1 MVNAAVTL
9 TQSGMKYQELASE
22 TGALYSVGALA
33 SIGKVSTVEAAEAI
47 SAGANIFGAKGD
59 ELGKMAD
66 FMQKVGTTTPLH
78 IGLQATA
85 LREGGPEAKMLGL
98 TYKEAFTAMG
108 AYAKQTG
115 DAAKAGERLMEFGH
129 RLSGATAKEKEALE
143 EAGPSFYDRR
153 GKRKPFLQ
161 IIQELQR
168 FRADLESKHPTFTE
182 EEFNDLF
189 KKIFEGR
196 GEFMAFALS
205 KRGEGSYQ
213 DVAAEAEKSYSIQ
226 EKVNIA
232 TRDFGR
238 NVEALLGSTKTL
250 VADAF
255 DPLLKSLTP
264 LVKQIND
271 VIGALDSFAKEH
283 RELTKDVTKGVVAL
297 MAFGAV
303 WGSIRIV
310 QGIISFTRVLGA
322 FATGARVAAAAAAP
336 LEAGVAAIATGA
348 TAAASA
354 VASLV
359 TALGALTWWMHSSVM
374 EHYEKTGEL
383 PPSPND
389 PLDSSIQWEDPDAA
403 LIKQALRK
411 DKGQVGGN
419 MSSALPHPEHSY
431 SEQMSR
437 FVESLKVHPQVNITQ
452 NISIDQNG
460 RVTSS
465 TSDPD
470 AKTTINLKRGRFM
483 PTSFSSTTEEGRKGD
498 LQMHSMSRFTMQTL
512 IVIAC
517 LLCAVQSWARDMGE
531 EIRNAPIEQQL
542 AFLNAPNSSWT
553 RLDPLVVARFKS
565 LLDQLTQKYFEDRAL
580 IANWTVKIQGA
591 LEHYG
596 INETP
601 LNMMEGINGL
611 SGGSGSKSYKD
622 SLTAYAT
629 LRNEK
634 GKSHKEALA
643 ALPAYIKHLQANGTI
658 KQ

>member
-1 MVNAAVTL
+1 MPSNTMKLALTFTAVDATAGILRGLENRILGLGTAAQKVRRDFEDMVSHTQAGLKALAASWYAVKGLEKGVKVSSDMEEAMSTLEMSMGRTGQNAAEFHKQLEKVRDTAAKVQLLFPFGQKEMVNAAVTL

-143 EAGPSFYDRR
+143 EAGLSFYDRR

-483 PTSFSSTTEEGRKGD
+483 PTSF
-498 LQMHSMSRFTMQTL
+498 
-512 IVIAC
+512 
-517 LLCAVQSWARDMGE
+517 
-531 EIRNAPIEQQL
+531 
-542 AFLNAPNSSWT
+542 
-553 RLDPLVVARFKS
+553 
-565 LLDQLTQKYFEDRAL
+565 FEHD
-580 IANWTVKIQGA
+580 
-591 LEHYG
+591 
-596 INETP
+596 
-601 LNMMEGINGL
+601 
-611 SGGSGSKSYKD
+611 
-622 SLTAYAT
+622 
-629 LRNEK
+629 
-634 GKSHKEALA
+634 
-643 ALPAYIKHLQANGTI
+643 
-658 KQ
+658 